1 MTAGTAASQNAA
13 KVKPLVAFEVEVDRV
28 QSLSPHFKRITFSSE
43 QLRNFGSDAEGNT
56 LDLRI
61 KVMVPSPGHPL
72 PDFAE
77 LMETHDSNWYQT
89 WLRMDPESRGYMRTY
104 TVREARPE
112 AAEID
117 VDFVLHPPAAGV
129 AAGPAASWAEQASV
143 GEPMVLI
150 GPNGLAGPCLGIE
163 FKPGNARRV
172 LLVGDETAVPA
183 IAAILENLDAEVTG
197 EVIIEVPE
205 AADFQDL
212 KAPAGVKIQWLSRAG
227 AGAPAS
233 HGELLD
239 AAVRATIL
247 PGSQHGPVELE
258 EVDVDAEILWE
269 TPDAAHPPIAPS
281 GPESEAHRLY
291 AWIAGEAAVI
301 RELRR
306 YLVREVGMDRG
317 QVAFMGYWRMGKA
330 ESS

>member
-1 MTAGTAASQNAA
+1 MTASTTSTQPAT
-13 KVKPLVAFEVEVDRV
+13 VKSLVAFEVEVDRV

-43 QLRNFGSDAEGNT
+43 QLRNFGSDADGNT

-61 KVMVPSPGHPL
+61 KVMIPSPGHPL

-77 LMETHDSNWYQT
+77 LMDTHDSNWYQT
-89 WLRMDPESRGYMRTY
+89 WLRMDPQTRGYMRTY

-112 AAEID
+112 LAEID
-117 VDFVLHPPAAGV
+117 VDFVLHPPVDGA

-143 GEPMVLI
+143 GEPMVVI

-163 FKPGNARRV
+163 FKPGASRRV

-183 IAAILENLDAEVTG
+183 IAAILENLPAPATG
-197 EVIIEVPE
+197 EVILEVPT

-212 KAPAGVKIQWLSRAG
+212 NAPAGVRVQWLSRRG
-227 AGAPAS
+227 AEHTAR
-233 HGELLD
+233 HGDLLA
-239 AAVRATIL
+239 AAVRATVL
-247 PGSQHGPVELE
+247 PGSHVDPVELE

-269 TPDAAHPPIAPS
+269 TPDAVEVAAGSSAVVRSS
-281 GPESEAHRLY
+281 GQLY

-306 YLVREVGMDRG
+306 YLVREVGMDRR

-330 ESS
+330 ESV